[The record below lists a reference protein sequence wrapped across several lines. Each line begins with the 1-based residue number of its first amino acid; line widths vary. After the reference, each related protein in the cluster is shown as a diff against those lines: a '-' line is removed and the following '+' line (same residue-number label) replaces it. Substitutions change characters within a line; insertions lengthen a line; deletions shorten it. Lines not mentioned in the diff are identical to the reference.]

1 MNILILL
8 KSFNYPPRNGG
19 DQAVFNAIDRLKDNV
34 HFHLIGTDGSVE
46 GIESMKAFQ
55 SDYPSIPAHVYD
67 LGKEDKYQRIKKK
80 CNRISNFIN
89 NRNGN
94 KVKVDMQFLNVFDAQ
109 LDYYYDFYKYV
120 NEYIS
125 KNNIDIIQAEFHF
138 TLGFLKGIVV
148 SVRKVFVHHEIQF
161 VVEHQ
166 RLMQR
171 QHTKEDVYFYKQQR
185 QQEINALN
193 ACDAII
199 TLSQDDKMKLIANGV
214 HAPVFASFA
223 QITLH
228 DIKINIPVSINKRLV
243 FIGPESHMPNK
254 QGMKWFLDEVF
265 PLVRNEIPDLKVDV
279 IGRWSED
286 TIIRWKEKYQAVDFL
301 GFVDNLPQTISNSIL
316 IVPLF
321 QGSGIRMKI
330 LEACNIGIPFVS
342 TSIGAE
348 GLGFTSGENC
358 FIADEADTFAKD
370 VVTLINNNHLA
381 NDFINKS
388 VCHIRNKFSDEQ
400 FVESRMKC
408 YLKLL
413 EKNGKACTMD

>member
-1 MNILILL
+1 MNILVLL

-19 DQAVFNAIDRLKDNV
+19 DQAVFNAINRLKDDV
-34 HFHLIGTDGSVE
+34 HFHLIGTDGDVE
-46 GIESMKAFQ
+46 GIESIAAFQ
-55 SDYPSIPAHVYD
+55 SDYPSIPAHVYN
-67 LGKEDKYQRIKKK
+67 LGKKDKYQKIKKK
-80 CNRISNFIN
+80 CNRISNYIN

-94 KVKVDMQFLNVFDAQ
+94 KMKVDMQLLDAYDAQ
-109 LDYYYDFYKYV
+109 LDYYYDFYKYL

-125 KNNIDIIQAEFHF
+125 KNNIDIIQSEFHF
-138 TLGFLKGIVV
+138 TLGFLKGITAPVK
-148 SVRKVFVHHEIQF
+148 RVFVQHEIQF
-161 VVEHQ
+161 VVEYQ
-166 RLMQR
+166 RLIQR
-171 QHTKEDVYFYKQQR
+171 QHTEEDVYFYKQQR
-185 QQEINALN
+185 QQEINAMN

-199 TLSQDDKMKLIANGV
+199 TLSPDDKNKLIDNGV
-214 HAPVFASFA
+214 HAPIFASYA

-228 DIKINIPVSINKRLV
+228 DIKIKYPVKINKRLV

-265 PLVRNEIPDLKVDV
+265 PLVRNKIPDIKVDV
-279 IGRWSED
+279 IGRWSEN
-286 TIIRWKEKYQAVDFL
+286 TIKEWKAKNQAVDFL
-301 GFVDNLPQTISNSIL
+301 GFVEDLPQAISNSIL

-330 LEACNIGIPFVS
+330 LEACNIGIPFVA

-348 GLGFTSGENC
+348 GLGFTAGENC
-358 FIADEADTFAKD
+358 FIADKADVFAKD

-388 VCHIRNKFSDEQ
+388 VCHIRNKFSDER

-413 EKNGKACTMD
+413 EKNERTCTMD

>member
-388 VCHIRNKFSDEQ
+388 VCHIRN
-400 FVESRMKC
+400 
-408 YLKLL
+408 LL
-413 EKNGKACTMD
+413 AELI